1 MIDVL
6 VLGSGVAGLT
16 TALEAARQ
24 GLTTV
29 VLTKGELS
37 LSATRYAQG
46 GVAAALEEPDS
57 AELHLA
63 DTLAAGAGL
72 CDVDAVRVLV
82 TEGPDRVRDLVA
94 LGAHFDHAPEPEG
107 GRLLLAR
114 EGGHSLAAWCTRAA
128 TRPAPRSSARSW
140 PRSSAARSSVRE
152 GWFAIELLVE
162 RGRCMG
168 VVALRPDGEVEFVR
182 AVDVVLATGG
192 VGQCFAVTTN
202 PTLSTGDGV
211 ALALKA
217 GVACADLEFVQFHPT
232 ALHHPSMPR
241 PLLSEALRGEGA
253 VLRDDDGRAFMAA
266 VHPLA
271 DLAPRDVVAR
281 AIYETM
287 TATNAEHV
295 WLDATMIDD
304 FDRRFPTIRAAC
316 RTVGLDPS
324 VDWLPV
330 APAAHYLSGGV
341 VTDLDG
347 ATSLPHLWACGETA
361 CSGVHGANR
370 LASNSLLD
378 GLVFGHRVVEAIV
391 GGKVAAEATGAMS
404 GVLELPSI
412 EVLPSPDPVVLR
424 KERGSDPEALRG
436 AVQRTM
442 SADCGVVRAAPGL
455 QMAADTLADLATLAD
470 DLPARRIAT
479 YEVINL
485 LRVSRAIV
493 AAALAREESRGAHT
507 RSRRARHRQRLVGP
521 TRRAGRRRAA
531 LRRPP
536 RPRPGPKV
544 STEFDAPAS
553 VVSEVVAV
561 ALAEDFGL
569 LGDITSIACIRSD
582 QTATRPQVRGPRG
595 GRARGHGPRRRG
607 LPPGR
612 PGVGRHVGPRRRR
625 PAGGRRAARRSGRL
639 AAGDPRRRARRA
651 QPPVPLLRVASLTR
665 RYVRAAAA
673 GPGSSTRAR
682 RCRACARCN
691 APRCAPAEA
700 STTAIRSRP
709 PC

>member
-24 GLTTV
+24 GLNTV

-46 GVAAALEEPDS
+46 GVAAALAEPDS
-57 AELHLA
+57 SDLHLA
-63 DTLAAGAGL
+63 DTLTAGAGL
-72 CDVDAVRVLV
+72 CDVEAVRVLV
-82 TEGPDRVRDLVA
+82 TEGPDRVRDLAA
-94 LGAHFDHAPEPEG
+94 LGAQFDHAPGDEG
-107 GRLLLAR
+107 GQLLLAR
-114 EGGHSLAAWCTRAA
+114 EGGHSLARVVHAGGDATGAEIERALV
-128 TRPAPRSSARSW
+128 
-140 PRSSAARSSVRE
+140 AAVERGEISVRE

-162 RGRCMG
+162 RGRCTG
-168 VVALRPDGEVEFVR
+168 VLALRPDGEVEFVR
-182 AVDVVLATGG
+182 ALDVVLATGG

-253 VLRDDDGRAFMAA
+253 VLRDTDGRAFMAA

-281 AIYETM
+281 AIHQTM
-287 TATNAEHV
+287 AATGAEHL

-304 FDRRFPTIRAAC
+304 FEVRFPTIWAAC
-316 RTVGLDPS
+316 QTADLDPT

-347 ATSLPHLWACGETA
+347 ATSLNHLWACGETA

-378 GLVFGHRVVEAIV
+378 GLVFGRRVVEAIV
-391 GGKVAAEATGAMS
+391 AGKTGPESTGAMS
-404 GVLELPSI
+404 GVLALPSI
-412 EVLPSPDPVVLR
+412 EVLPTPDPVVLR
-424 KERGSDPEALRG
+424 KERGAEPEALRG

-442 SADCGVVRAAPGL
+442 SADCGVVRAAPSL
-455 QMAADTLADLATLAD
+455 EMAADTLADLATLAD
-470 DLPARRIAT
+470 DLPARQIAT

-493 AAALAREESRGAHT
+493 AAAIAREESRGAHT
-507 RSRRARHRQRLVGP
+507 RSDAPGADDAWLGRLVVQG
-521 TRRAGRRRAA
+521 GGV
-531 LRRPP
+531 P
-536 RPRPGPKV
+536 RFVDLP
-544 STEFDAPAS
+544 
-553 VVSEVVAV
+553 
-561 ALAEDFGL
+561 ALA
-569 LGDITSIACIRSD
+569 
-582 QTATRPQVRGPRG
+582 RGRK
-595 GRARGHGPRRRG
+595 
-607 LPPGR
+607 
-612 PGVGRHVGPRRRR
+612 
-625 PAGGRRAARRSGRL
+625 
-639 AAGDPRRRARRA
+639 
-651 QPPVPLLRVASLTR
+651 
-665 RYVRAAAA
+665 
-673 GPGSSTRAR
+673 
-682 RCRACARCN
+682 
-691 APRCAPAEA
+691 
-700 STTAIRSRP
+700 
-709 PC
+709 